1 MTDIQI
7 LNSDNSVYIKVDGYL
22 SNKDIKLFTNDYK
35 QKIKGIKTS
44 RYNLIIEAGMFEC
57 EKISEIKNICMMF
70 YKTGYK
76 KIYLIDPNNYIMSN
90 IRLSS
95 LEKKIFLSAVK
106 IVNSKADIH

>member
-1 MTDIQI
+1 MIDLKVI
-7 LNSDNSVYIKVDGYL
+7 NSDNSVNISVNGYL
-22 SNKDIKLFTNDYK
+22 SSKDIKEFVNDYK

-44 RYNLIIEAGMFEC
+44 KYNLIIETDMFEC

-76 KIYLIDPNNYIMSN
+76 KIYLIDPKNYIMSN

-95 LEKKIFLSAVK
+95 LEKKVFLNAVK
-106 IVNSKADIH
+106 IVNSKSDIK